1 MARVFLV
8 GFWDTVSNL
17 ILRNRV
23 LIITLLILATA
34 FFVNHWQY
42 IKFSNTEANLLP
54 DKHEVNLEYLD
65 FTDKFG
71 EEGNLIVIGVK
82 DSLLFTPTNF
92 NAWNNLSKVLKD
104 TSYVESVIAIGD
116 LQKLK
121 ADKKNRR
128 FYVEPFIKDTIK
140 SDLELISI
148 KKDLFEKNPFYEGFL
163 FNTKTGSVRTA
174 IHLKKSI
181 VNEIGRE
188 TYINSILIPK
198 VEEFETKYGL
208 DIKISGMPY
217 VRTKNAENIKSEIS
231 TFVILALII
240 TSIIFF
246 LFFRSF
252 RATFISMFVV
262 MIGVVWTVG
271 ILGLF
276 INTYPGNFE
285 ISVLTGLIPP
295 LIIVIGIPNCIFLI
309 NKYQHEVNIHG
320 NKAKSLRRVITKIGN
335 ATLMTNI
342 TTASGFATFIITDS
356 KLLTEFGIIASLSI
370 IAIFVLCILII
381 PIIYSFLPIPEE
393 KHLEHL
399 NKTWINSLGDWIEKT
414 VRESKISIY
423 IVSIILLVTSII
435 GIYQI
440 KISGSIIDDMPQK
453 ADWFDDIMFY
463 EKEFN
468 GIMPLEVLIDFKR
481 KKRIQNLKYLRK
493 MDTIE
498 NEIKKIPELSK
509 PVSIVSLSKYISQAF
524 YNGNRKYYQVPS
536 DQIKTF
542 IATFAQTTV
551 ANSDVD
557 LIKNYA
563 DSTGRYTRI
572 TAFMKDM
579 ETERMEEIEKQIRDK
594 IEEQMPSKLVDF
606 GSYTKNPSK
615 IWLYIQKLKSIIQV
629 SILQQKPLL
638 YDSSQDDFKK
648 TVNEGDKVY
657 NITDNTSAKVI
668 SIKDNST
675 LVLSKNI
682 MYEGA
687 EYEIK
692 SEAYVITGK
701 AYLFQ
706 KGTKYLVKNLIISLS
721 LAIFLIALLMAY
733 MFRSVKMIFISLVPN
748 ILPLVVTAG
757 LMGYLGV
764 PIKPSTILIFSIAF
778 GIAVDD
784 TIHFLAKYRQE
795 LITNNWEVHKSVYN
809 ALRETGVSMFYTS
822 IVLFFGFSV
831 FTVSDFGGTVALGAL
846 VSATL
851 LFAMLSNLLLLPS
864 MLLSLEGSIANEKV
878 LKEPLI
884 KIIEDDEA
892 VN

>member
-8 GFWDTVSNL
+8 GFWDSVSNL
-17 ILRNRV
+17 ILRNRI
-23 LIITLLILATA
+23 LIISLLILATS
-34 FFVNHWQY
+34 FFISQWQY

-71 EEGNLIVIGVK
+71 EEGNLIVIGIK
-82 DSLLFTPTNF
+82 DSLLFTTENL

-104 TSYVESVIAIGD
+104 TNFVESVIAIGD

-121 ADKKNRR
+121 KDKKKQQ
-128 FYVEPFIKDTIK
+128 FYLEPFIKDTIT
-140 SDLELISI
+140 SDIELISI
-148 KKDLFEKNPFYEGFL
+148 KKELFEKYPFYDEFL
-163 FNTKTGSVRTA
+163 FNTKTKSVRTA

-181 VNEIGRE
+181 VNEVGRE
-188 TYINSILIPK
+188 TYINSVLIPK
-198 VEEFETKYGL
+198 VESFEAKYNL

-246 LFFRSF
+246 LFFRSY
-252 RATFISMFVV
+252 RATFISLFVV

-276 INTYPGNFE
+276 IINTPPGDFE

-309 NKYQHEVNIHG
+309 NKYQHEVNKHG
-320 NKAKSLRRVITKIGN
+320 NKAKSLQKVITKIGN
-335 ATLMTNI
+335 ATLMTNV
-342 TTASGFATFIITDS
+342 TTASGFATFIITNS
-356 KLLTEFGIIASLSI
+356 KLLKEFGIVASLSI
-370 IAIFVLCILII
+370 LAIFILCILII

-399 NKTWINSLGDWIEKT
+399 NRTWINSLGDWIEKT
-414 VRESKISIY
+414 VKKSKINIY
-423 IVSIILLVTSII
+423 IISVLLLVTSII

-440 KISGSIIDDMPQK
+440 RISGSIIDDMPQK

-468 GIMPLEVLIDFKR
+468 GIMPLEILINTKR
-481 KKRIQNLKYLRK
+481 KKGVTKLS
-493 MDTIE
+493 T
-498 NEIKKIPELSK
+498 IKKMSKIEDVILEIPELSK
-509 PVSIVSLSKYISQAF
+509 PISMVSLVKYSKQAY
-524 YNGNRKYYQVPS
+524 YNGNPKYYQVPTSQENSFILSYAKNSTS
-536 DQIKTF
+536 D
-542 IATFAQTTV
+542 
-551 ANSDVD
+551 SDVD
-557 LIKNYA
+557 LIKNYV
-563 DSTGRYTRI
+563 DSTGQYTRI

-579 ETERMEEIEKQIRDK
+579 EIEKMEEIEKKLNYEISK
-594 IEEQMPSKLVDF
+594 IMPSDNF
-606 GSYTKNPSK
+606 E
-615 IWLYIQKLKSIIQV
+615 V
-629 SILQQKPLL
+629 S
-638 YDSSQDDFKK
+638 
-648 TVNEGDKVY
+648 
-657 NITDNTSAKVI
+657 
-668 SIKDNST
+668 
-675 LVLSKNI
+675 
-682 MYEGA
+682 
-687 EYEIK
+687 
-692 SEAYVITGK
+692 ITGK

-706 KGTKYLVKNLIISLS
+706 KGTKYLVKNLILSLS

-733 MFRSVKMIFISLVPN
+733 MFRSLKMIFISLIPN
-748 ILPLVVTAG
+748 LLPLIVTAG

-764 PIKPSTILIFSIAF
+764 AIKPSTILIFSIAF

-795 LITNNWEVHKSVYN
+795 LITNNWEVKKSVYN

-831 FTVSDFGGTVALGAL
+831 FTVSNFGGTVALGAL

-864 MLLSLEGSIANEKV
+864 MLLSLEDTIANEKV

-884 KIIEDDEA
+884 KIIEDEDV

>member
-8 GFWDTVSNL
+8 GFWDAVSNL
-17 ILRNRV
+17 ILRNR
-23 LIITLLILATA
+23 LIIITLLIIATS
-34 FFVNHWQY
+34 FFISQWQY

-54 DKHEVNLEYLD
+54 DNHEVNLQYLD

-82 DSLLFTPTNF
+82 DSLLFTPKNL
-92 NAWNNLSKVLKD
+92 NAWNKLSKVLKD
-104 TSYVESVIAIGD
+104 TNFIESVIAIGD

-121 ADKKNRR
+121 KDKKRQQ
-128 FYVEPFIKDTIK
+128 FYLEPFINDTIK
-140 SDLELISI
+140 SDLELISL
-148 KKDLFEKNPFYEGFL
+148 KKELFEKYPFYDEFL
-163 FNTKTGSVRTA
+163 FNTETQSVRTA

-181 VNEIGRE
+181 VNEPARE
-188 TYINSILIPK
+188 EYINTVLIPK
-198 VEEFETKYGL
+198 VRDFENNYGI

-246 LFFRSF
+246 LFFRSY
-252 RATFISMFVV
+252 RATFISLFVV
-262 MIGVVWTVG
+262 MVGVVWSVG

-276 INTYPGNFE
+276 IINTPPGDFE

-309 NKYQHEVNIHG
+309 NKYQHEVNEHG
-320 NKAKSLRRVITKIGN
+320 NKAKSLQRVITKIGN
-335 ATLMTNI
+335 ATLMTNV
-342 TTASGFATFIITDS
+342 TTASGFATFIITNS
-356 KLLTEFGIIASLSI
+356 KLLKEFGIVASLSI
-370 IAIFVLCILII
+370 LAIFVLCILII

-399 NKTWINSLGDWIEKT
+399 NKKWITSLGDWIENT
-414 VRESKISIY
+414 VKKSKINIY
-423 IVSIILLVTSII
+423 IISIALLVFSII

-440 KISGSIIDDMPQK
+440 RISGSIIDDMPQK

-468 GIMPLEVLIDFKR
+468 GIMPLEILIDTKR
-481 KKRIQNLKYLRK
+481 KKGVTKLS
-493 MDTIE
+493 T
-498 NEIKKIPELSK
+498 IKKMSKIEDVILEIPELSK
-509 PVSIVSLSKYISQAF
+509 PISMVSLVKYSKQAY
-524 YNGNRKYYQVPS
+524 YNGNPKYYQVPTSQENSFILSYAKNSTS
-536 DQIKTF
+536 D
-542 IATFAQTTV
+542 
-551 ANSDVD
+551 SDVD
-557 LIKNYA
+557 LIKNYV
-563 DSTGRYTRI
+563 DSTGQYTRI

-579 ETERMEEIEKQIRDK
+579 EIERMEA
-594 IEEQMPSKLVDF
+594 IEEKLNYEISKIMPSDNF
-606 GSYTKNPSK
+606 E
-615 IWLYIQKLKSIIQV
+615 V
-629 SILQQKPLL
+629 S
-638 YDSSQDDFKK
+638 
-648 TVNEGDKVY
+648 
-657 NITDNTSAKVI
+657 
-668 SIKDNST
+668 
-675 LVLSKNI
+675 
-682 MYEGA
+682 
-687 EYEIK
+687 
-692 SEAYVITGK
+692 ITGK

-706 KGTKYLVKNLIISLS
+706 KGTKYLVKNLILSLS
-721 LAIFLIALLMAY
+721 LAIFLIAMLMAY
-733 MFRSVKMIFISLVPN
+733 MFRSAKMIFVSLIPN
-748 ILPLVVTAG
+748 LLPLIVTAG

-764 PIKPSTILIFSIAF
+764 AIKPSTILIFSIAF

-795 LITNNWEVHKSVYN
+795 LIANNWEINKSVYN

-851 LFAMLSNLLLLPS
+851 LFAMLANLLLLPS
-864 MLLSLEGSIANEKV
+864 MLLSLEGTIANEKV

-884 KIIEDDEA
+884 KIIEDEDA
-892 VN
+892 TN